1 MELKGLKINFLG
13 DSITEGIGAS
23 ALKYTYVSQFKAL
36 SGAVCRNYGI
46 SGTRIAE
53 QKTLTSD
60 CLSFDL
66 DFCYRY
72 KQMNKDADVVAVF
85 GGTNDYDH
93 GDAPLGKFEDR
104 TAKTFYGALHCLY
117 SGLKEMYPNSFVF
130 VMLPLHREG
139 EDKQTTPQ
147 YFDGHLI
154 DYVEAIKKVANYYDL
169 PILDLYNESGMLA
182 DTKENSK
189 KYFDDGLHPND
200 FGCKIIAEM
209 VYEFL
214 KNA

>member
-23 ALKYTYVSQFKAL
+23 ALKNTYFSQFKAL

-53 QKTLTSD
+53 QKNSTIGYP
-60 CLSFDL
+60 SFDL
-66 DFCYRY
+66 DFCHRY
-72 KQMNKDADVVAVF
+72 KLMNKDADVVAVF

-104 TAKTFYGALHCLY
+104 TPKTFYGGLHTLY
-117 SGLKEMYPNSFVF
+117 SSLKEMYPESIVF
-130 VMLPLHREG
+130 IMLPLHREG
-139 EDKQTTPQ
+139 ENKETTPK

-154 DYVEAIKKVANYYDL
+154 EYIEAICKVAKHYDL
-169 PILDLYNESGMLA
+169 PILDLYNESGMTA
-182 DTKENSK
+182 DTEENSK

-200 FGCKIIAEM
+200 FGHKILAEK

-214 KNA
+214 KNM